1 MPINPADVPG
11 EGSWYETP
19 RALTTDDGP
28 IEAMEDTV
36 RQASGALDELQ
47 DLFKRMKS
55 LMVLAR
61 EHQLHEEKIGELFVR
76 AQDYVNEALADAEER
91 ARQLIADAEFEA
103 AQIVDDARDE
113 AHRIINEARRATA
126 LAPEAVRQLQ
136 ATIEGF
142 ARLNRELLGEL
153 THLGEALASYAQPR
167 LAMSPAAALPPPP
180 GLYVQLPPP
189 PRRPSPPAPPSEANG
204 YWSARRRPETNRE
217 QPREREH
224 VGAASAPTR

>member
-1 MPINPADVPG
+1 MTPADFLG
-11 EGSWYETP
+11 EGSVYATQ
-19 RALTTDDGP
+19 RGLATDDGP

-36 RQASGALDELQ
+36 TQASGALDELQ

-61 EHQLHEEKIGELFVR
+61 EQQLHEEKIGELFIR
-76 AQDYVNEALADAEER
+76 AQDYVNEALADAEAR
-91 ARQLIADAEFEA
+91 ACQLIADAEFEA
-103 AQIVDDARDE
+103 AQIVDEARDE
-113 AHRIINEARRATA
+113 ARRIINEARRATA
-126 LAPEAVRQLQ
+126 LPPEAVRQLQ

-167 LAMSPAAALPPPP
+167 LPTPPAATPPPPP

-204 YWSARRRPETNRE
+204 YWSTRRRPETDRQ
-217 QPREREH
+217 QPLEREH
-224 VGAASAPTR
+224 VGAAGAPSR